1 MFWKKKEDPAEKLKK
16 NSENTVKEEK
26 KEKACTG

>member
-1 MFWKKKEDPAEKLKK
+1 MFWKRKEDAAEKLNKE
-16 NSENTVKEEK
+16 SENSVKEEK